1 MSEVD
6 MAVIKPEMMKSYIWL
21 QTADGSIQQVEQ
33 EVAMFC
39 PMICHEVIQKG
50 MGSSKNYAIS
60 LPQRVN
66 PAMLS
71 LILDYCRF
79 HQLPGRSNKER
90 KSFDEKFIRMDTKR
104 LCELTSAAD
113 SLQLK
118 PLVDLTSRALARIIE
133 GKTPEEIRE
142 IFHLPDDLTE
152 EEKLEPLKN
161 TTDDPRIRLLNRLYA
176 KKRKELKEREKLKN
190 VEVEE
195 DRVDDRSV
203 DDLLSFINGDDG
215 DSKGIKTSKSKKKN
229 RRRKDQQKSTSANET
244 TKNHNKE
251 PNGLNSVCCSAEV
264 AQRIRPSI
272 GATANLQDVEDDI
285 FANKNEFDDG
295 DIDGDIDDEID
306 PALKEKIDREVEDFA
321 RRLNSDWPE
330 RMQEILSL
338 GQERKPVHLSLN
350 GNGSVRR
357 YESGWKMAP
366 RRVGILIIVDPF
378 YGLKLEFPCM
388 LISVAVLSAGLVSA
402 GDIVH
407 QDNVAPQRPGCAN
420 NFVLVKVPTWIN
432 GLEDNEY
439 VGVGARFGPT
449 LESKEKHANHTR
461 LALADP
467 PDCCSTS
474 RNQLTGE
481 VILVHRGNCS
491 FTVKANVAEEAGA
504 SAILII
510 NNQTELFKM
519 VCESGAD
526 VDIKIPA
533 VMLPQDAGS
542 DLEKYINNN
551 TMVSVALYSPKRPSV
566 DIAEVFLWLM
576 AVGTILCASYWS
588 AWSAREVAIEQDKLL
603 KDASEEFLQVEGA
616 GSSGFVDINT
626 ISAILFVVIASCFL
640 VMLYKLMSFWFVEVL
655 VVLFCIGGVE
665 GLQTCLVALLSCF
678 RWFQSF
684 AEIFVKVPFFGA
696 VSHLTLAVCPFCI
709 AFAVVWAVYRRIS
722 FAWIGQDILGIA
734 LIITVLQIVRVPN
747 LKVGTVLLGCAFLY
761 DIFWVFVSKWL
772 FHESVMIVVA
782 RGDKSGE
789 DGIPMLLKI
798 PRMFD
803 PWGGYSVIGFGDIIL
818 PGLLVAFS
826 LRYDWLAKK
835 NLRAGYFVWAMTA
848 YGLGLL
854 VTYVALNM
862 MDGHGQPALLY
873 IVPFTLGTFIIL
885 GKKRGDLKTM
895 WTRGE
900 PERPCPH
907 VQLQPLQHK
916 E

>member
-21 QTADGSIQQVEQ
+21 QTADSSIQQVEQ

-79 HQLPGRSNKER
+79 HQVPGRSNKEH
-90 KSFDEKFIRMDTKR
+90 KSFDEKFIQMNTKR
-104 LCELTSAAD
+104 LCDLTSAAD

-161 TTDDPRIRLLNRLYA
+161 TIDDPRIRLLNRLYA

-195 DRVDDRSV
+195 EHVDDRSV
-203 DDLLSFINGDDG
+203 DDLLSFINGDNG
-215 DSKGIKTSKSKKKN
+215 DSKGIKTSRSKKKN
-229 RRRKDQQKSTSANET
+229 RRRKDQQKSTFADET
-244 TKNHNKE
+244 TGNHNKE
-251 PNGLNSVCCSAEV
+251 PNGLNSVCCNAKV
-264 AQRIRPSI
+264 GQKLRPSI
-272 GATANLQDVEDDI
+272 GATSNLQNAEDYI
-285 FANKNEFDDG
+285 SSNKKVFDDA
-295 DIDGDIDDEID
+295 DIDDEID
-306 PALKEKIDREVEDFA
+306 PALKEKLDREVEDFA

-330 RMQEILSL
+330 RMLEILSL
-338 GQERKPVHLSLN
+338 GQERKPVHFSLN
-350 GNGSVRR
+350 DNGS
-357 YESGWKMAP
+357 
-366 RRVGILIIVDPF
+366 
-378 YGLKLEFPCM
+378 
-388 LISVAVLSAGLVSA
+388 
-402 GDIVH
+402 
-407 QDNVAPQRPGCAN
+407 
-420 NFVLVKVPTWIN
+420 VKVPTWIN
-432 GLEDNEY
+432 SLEDNEY
-439 VGVGARFGPT
+439 VGVGARFGLT
-449 LESKEKHANHTR
+449 LESKEKHASHTR

-467 PDCCSTS
+467 PDCCSKP

-491 FTVKANVAEEAGA
+491 FTRKANAAEEAGA

-510 NNQTELFKM
+510 NNQKELFKM
-519 VCESGAD
+519 VCESNAD

-542 DLEKYINNN
+542 NLEKYINNN
-551 TMVSVALYSPKRPSV
+551 AMVSVALYSPKRPAV

-588 AWSAREVAIEQDKLL
+588 AWTAREVAIEQDKLL
-603 KDASEEFLQVEGA
+603 KDASEEFLQEGVA

-626 ISAILFVVIASCFL
+626 MSAILFVVIASCFL

-678 RWFQSF
+678 RCFQRF
-684 AEIFVKVPFFGA
+684 AESFIKVPFFGA

-709 AFAVVWAVYRRIS
+709 AFAVIWAVYRRIS
-722 FAWIGQDILGIA
+722 FAWIGQDIL
-734 LIITVLQIVRVPN
+734 
-747 LKVGTVLLGCAFLY
+747 VGTVLLGCAFLY
-761 DIFWVFVSKWL
+761 DIFWVFVSKLW

-798 PRMFD
+798 PRLYD

-835 NLRAGYFVWAMTA
+835 NLRAGYFAWAMTA

-873 IVPFTLGTFIIL
+873 IVPFTLGTFITL
-885 GKKRGDLKTM
+885 GKKRGDLKTL
-895 WTRGE
+895 WTSGE

-907 VQLQPLQHK
+907 VQLQPLQQK